1 MTLAEAVQSSSIGAV
16 ERLLQE
22 GANVN
27 EMDAAGW
34 TPLNWAAAAG
44 DISMAKLLLK
54 FGASASLAGR
64 DLRTPT
70 MIALAAGKAEMAA
83 FLQDVSSGHSG
94 ELPERKY
101 CMAVHLKDLKE
112 FPGWSNATSNGA
124 GHADLTDTAIVYLHF
139 DYAVTRSVWRN
150 GEVLF
155 DKITPEWTQFCQ
167 AHLKFH
173 VPSDFELMS
182 V

>member
-1 MTLAEAVQSSSIGAV
+1 MTLAEAVQCGAGTV
-16 ERLLQE
+16 ERLLRE
-22 GANVN
+22 GADVN
-27 EMDAAGW
+27 EMDSTGW

-64 DLRTPT
+64 DLRTPS
-70 MIALAAGKAEMAA
+70 MIALAAGKAGMAA
-83 FLQDVSSGHSG
+83 FLQDVSSRNSE

-101 CMAVHLKDLKE
+101 CMAVHVKDLKE
-112 FPGWSNATSNGA
+112 FPDWENATSNGA
-124 GHADLTDTAIVYLHF
+124 GTADIADTAVVYLHF

-155 DKITPEWTQFCQ
+155 DKITPEWKQFCQ
-167 AHLKFH
+167 MHLKFH
-173 VPSDFELMS
+173 VPSDLELMS